1 MGNDL
6 KCSLSHVGSSGVL
19 SKNSHGL
26 TNHSEI
32 LVWRTIGSKQSIAH
46 GGIIRVKMTVSS
58 LLLSPLLKETIYVS
72 IAGKHPLPTPHRSV
86 QLHFTIESRA
96 NDFNYIRMYP

>member
-46 GGIIRVKMTVSS
+46 GGIIRVKMTVSL
-58 LLLSPLLKETIYVS
+58 LLLSQLLKETI
-72 IAGKHPLPTPHRSV
+72 HRVIDSWQASPADTTQKCTV
-86 QLHFTIESRA
+86 AFYHRK
-96 NDFNYIRMYP
+96 

>member
-58 LLLSPLLKETIYVS
+58 LLLSPLLKETI
-72 IAGKHPLPTPHRSV
+72 HRVIDSWQASPADTTQKCTV
-86 QLHFTIESRA
+86 AFYHRK
-96 NDFNYIRMYP
+96 